1 MAKYRVF
8 LSHGSGDIEL
18 VTARLLPAIERA
30 GAEVFLDERQIAY
43 GDDFRRIILA
53 ELKRCNEVVVLLTAS
68 SMARPWV
75 CAEIGGSMVLPR
87 KRIVPVT
94 YGVTEAAMAGAGV
107 LSLFGSTNMMKLDD
121 QQLERFGQQL
131 RRRVGRAARG

>member
-8 LSHGSGDIEL
+8 LSHGSADIDL
-18 VTARLLPAIERA
+18 VTAQLLPAIEHA
-30 GAEVFLDERQIAY
+30 GAEAFLDERQIAY

-53 ELKRCNEVVVLLTAS
+53 ELQRCNEIVVLLTAS

-75 CAEIGGSMVLPR
+75 CAEIGGSLLAR

-121 QQLERFGQQL
+121 KQLLKFREQL